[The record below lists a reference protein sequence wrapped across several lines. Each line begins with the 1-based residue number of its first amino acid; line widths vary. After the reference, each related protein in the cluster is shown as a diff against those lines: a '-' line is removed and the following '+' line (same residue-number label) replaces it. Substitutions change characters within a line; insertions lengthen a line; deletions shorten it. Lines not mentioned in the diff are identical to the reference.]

1 VVSGNVGCI
10 TKGPSVAEPLALT
23 AHKFAGADQFEA
35 FHDKVAERLLPAR
48 VSTDDVASF
57 QARLRTADL
66 GVVQLNEL
74 WTSNAFV
81 VRRTS
86 RHIASTDAEY
96 LKVGVQLSGVSEVSQ
111 GGRQVTLRCGDFIL
125 YDTARPYQ
133 ISAAASF
140 RMQTLMFARESLR
153 LSSSQLQLLTTRR
166 ISGQD
171 GLGSF
176 VAQYLAGLARQLGNV
191 RSGSWHL
198 ADATLDLLAAAF
210 AEQLTH
216 SGSSELGSGDAG
228 LMLRVRGHIER
239 RLDDPD
245 LDVASIAGAHH
256 ISVRTLQK
264 LFADQEQTVTG
275 WIRIRRI
282 EHCRKDLANPT
293 LAELSVSS
301 IGAKWGLLDAA
312 HFSRLFKSTYGVS
325 PREYRVRAFADLQTK
340 AS

>member
-1 VVSGNVGCI
+1 M
-10 TKGPSVAEPLALT
+10 AEPRLTALT
-23 AHKFAGADQFEA
+23 AHKFTGADQFEA

-48 VSTDDVASF
+48 VSTDDVANF
-57 QARLRTADL
+57 EARLRSADL

-74 WTSNAFV
+74 WTRGPFV

-86 RHIASTDAEY
+86 RHIASSDAEY
-96 LKVGVQLSGVSEVSQ
+96 LKVGVQLSGTSEVSQ
-111 GGRQVTLRCGDFIL
+111 GGRRVTLRRGDFIL

-133 ISAAASF
+133 ISATASF
-140 RMQTLMFARESLR
+140 RMQTLMFGRESLR
-153 LSSSQLQLLTTRR
+153 LSSSQLRLLTTRR
-166 ISGQD
+166 ISGRD

-176 VAQYLAGLARQLGNV
+176 VAQYLAGLARQLDIV

-216 SGSSELGSGDAG
+216 ADRGELGSGDAG
-228 LMLRVRGHIER
+228 LLLRVRAYIER

-264 LFADQEQTVTG
+264 LFADHDQTVTG
-275 WIRIRRI
+275 WIRHRRI
-282 EHCRKDLANPT
+282 EHCRKDLANPA
-293 LAELSVSS
+293 LSGLSVSS
-301 IGAKWGLLDAA
+301 IGSKWGLLDAA
-312 HFSRLFKSTYGVS
+312 YFSRLFKSSYGVS
-325 PREYRVRAFADLQTK
+325 PREYRIRALAELQMK